1 MRWPSGKHPTL
12 AKDRRNVN
20 EYTGDKLAELIAK
33 RHTCLAQLHRLGV
46 KQAELIAA
54 GEMSSLMRL
63 LSAKNQL
70 IVALQSLER
79 QLEPF
84 QNQQPELRQWS
95 SPALREQC
103 QELAEQSRR
112 LLEGVMQMERENE
125 QQMTLRRDRIAHQL
139 SSLQSAETAR
149 RAYQASQQKGRSPG
163 TSGYHATDSF
173 TTSPGH
179 LDIHT
184 AP

>member
-1 MRWPSGKHPTL
+1 
-12 AKDRRNVN
+12 VN
-20 EYTGDKLAELIAK
+20 EYTGDKLAELVAK
-33 RHTCLAQLHRLGV
+33 RHTCLAQLHRLGM
-46 KQAELIAA
+46 KQAELIAT

-70 IVALQSLER
+70 IVALQSLEK

-84 QNQQPELRQWS
+84 QNQQPEQRQWS
-95 SPALREQC
+95 SPALRQEC
-103 QELAEQSRR
+103 QTLAEECRR

-149 RAYQASQQKGRSPG
+149 RAYQASQSRVRSPG
-163 TSGYHATDSF
+163 TSGHYLAEGFSE
-173 TTSPGH
+173 SPSH